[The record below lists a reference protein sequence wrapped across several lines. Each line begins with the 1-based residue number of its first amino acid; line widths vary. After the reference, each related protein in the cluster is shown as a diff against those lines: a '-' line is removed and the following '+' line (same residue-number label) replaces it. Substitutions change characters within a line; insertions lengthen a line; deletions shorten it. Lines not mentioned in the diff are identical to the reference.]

1 MRVFFLYFSRWYVRV
16 PTASVLSVIQCIV
29 VVSDDMSF
37 LDCQMYKIVFHCY
50 IFLCV
55 E

>member
-16 PTASVLSVIQCIV
+16 PTASVLSVIQCVV

-37 LDCQMYKIVFHCY
+37 LDCQIVNDCISMLYFSVC
-50 IFLCV
+50 
-55 E
+55 